1 MNRTEAAEV
10 FAESFR
16 KYRTPLTPHDQ
27 LRLTP
32 APENLGEL
40 EVAARALELSS
51 AEVGTP
57 ASEREKMLLY
67 EARLLVAM
75 NLQHAAIHLYEGFLR
90 EFPGSP
96 SRSIVA
102 ERLAKLRQEEEGGA
116 GR

>member
-32 APENLGEL
+32 ALENLGEL